1 MRFWVG
7 VISAFGAGLGIGA
20 GLYGV
25 LKEEQLKKEYKES
38 TESFMRAIRLAQKT
52 EVHVHVKE
60 DEDIPLQEVVPRNL
74 GNPATDF
81 VARAVGDP
89 IKVTEVE
96 NFKPEDENPYHQA
109 VAQPQPSWTYLEQ
122 EDYEDD
128 DDRVKRQITI
138 MPGDD
143 GMTPVFVMDDIE
155 IADWE
160 ERIGSNILR
169 DFYSLVPPDVV
180 PAVLYVRNNV
190 TQEDYEVIREVP

>member
-7 VISAFGAGLGIGA
+7 VVSAFGAGLGIGA
-20 GLYGV
+20 GLWSV
-25 LKEEQLKKEYKES
+25 LREEQLKKEYKES

-60 DEDIPLQEVVPRNL
+60 DEDIPLQEVVPRNP